1 MRENLY
7 ELLKKIIQHPE
18 KKEILEELLVKE
30 IKKMIKNLLETL
42 ILEERKV
49 FCEEIGDVG
58 NGYFLRSLKTPLGE
72 IRDLRVART
81 REKNFKTA
89 LFEPYSRGFLYL
101 DELIFYMYEG
111 GCSTRDVARTLEK
124 IYGFKYS
131 PASISR
137 ITSVVVEKIEEFR
150 KAPITKWYP
159 ILYVDGTY
167 LKFRRGGVVE
177 KEVVY
182 VVMGLSEDGY
192 KEILGFWIPGGS
204 GESALNWKEIFKEL
218 YERGLKEPLLIVG
231 DDLSGLEEAVKLVYP
246 LAEFQSCVLHKIRN
260 TLNKVRKRDRALVAE
275 DLKRMYETHS
285 EGDWRAHFERFK
297 RNWAKFYPEIIKSWE
312 RDFDKLTVYLR
323 YPYPLRSF
331 IYTTNSLER
340 FIKEV
345 KRRAKVIEVFP
356 DKVSVDKIVY
366 LVVDEM
372 NERYERKKLKNFERI
387 IEELREL
394 RRARYGEEK
403 IRIITKEEKIHTQ
416 FS

>member
-18 KKEILEELLVKE
+18 KKEILEELLTKE
-30 IKKMIKNLLETL
+30 IRKMIKNLLETL

-58 NGYFLRSLKTPLGE
+58 NGYFLRNLKTPLGE

-89 LFEPYSRGFLYL
+89 LLEPYSREFLYL

-131 PASISR
+131 PTSISR
-137 ITSVVVEKIEEFR
+137 ITSVVVKKIEEFK

-167 LKFRRGGVVE
+167 LKLRRGGVVE

-285 EGDWRAHFERFK
+285 EGDWKAHFERFK
-297 RNWAKFYPEIIKSWE
+297 RNWAKFYPEIIRSWE

-372 NERYERKKLKNFERI
+372 NERYGKKKLKNFERI